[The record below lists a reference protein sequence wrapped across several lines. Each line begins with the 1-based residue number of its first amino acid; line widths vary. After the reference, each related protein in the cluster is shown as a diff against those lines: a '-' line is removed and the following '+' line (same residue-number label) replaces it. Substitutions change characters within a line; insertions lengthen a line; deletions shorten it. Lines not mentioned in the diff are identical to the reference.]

1 MEANMVL
8 NKVSILKFMARSLNK
23 ILFLFKIRIVS
34 TRVKFDQEHLDQIY
48 VLLSR
53 LHPVST
59 GFSLV
64 RIGDFND
71 GGYCLPDDFENSL
84 ICFSPGSDGQASFEL
99 ALRNNY
105 AISSFILDEATKRPL
120 NLPGNIEF
128 DEGWLTPHSSSAGVS
143 LEDWIKSKN
152 ISSDKDLIL
161 QMDIEGAE
169 YQCLMALST
178 EALKK
183 FRIIVIEFHYF
194 EKILDSYTF
203 INIFSPSFARLFEHF
218 DVVNTH
224 PNNCCGE
231 IQIGKATFPRVF
243 EVTFHRKDRRR
254 ELPKDLASPSDL
266 NARNIEEIDEV
277 KINWSHIK
285 LQVN

>member
-1 MEANMVL
+1 MII
-8 NKVSILKFMARSLNK
+8 NKVSIVKFMARYSNR
-23 ILFLFKIRIVS
+23 ILLQFKIRIVS
-34 TRVKFDQEHLDQIY
+34 TKVKFDQEHLNQIY

-64 RIGDFND
+64 RIGNFND
-71 GGYCLPDDFENSL
+71 GGYCLPDDFEENL
-84 ICFSPGSDGQASFEL
+84 ICFSPGSDRQASFEL
-99 ALRNNY
+99 ALMKNY

-120 NLPGNIEF
+120 GLPGNIKF
-128 DEGWLTPHSSSAGVS
+128 DEGWLTPHSSSVGVS

-152 ISSDKDLIL
+152 ISSNKDLIL

-203 INIFSPSFARLFEHF
+203 LNFFSPIFARLFEHF

-231 IQIGKATFPRVF
+231 IQIGTVTFPRVI

-254 ELPKDLASPSDL
+254 ELPKDLPAPSEL
-266 NARNIEEIDEV
+266 NARNIEENAEIE
-277 KINWSHIK
+277 INWSHIK